1 VLIGILGG
9 YVLIGILG
17 GYVLIGILGGGDG
30 KHRIGKLVLGLR
42 AGKGYAIGEK
52 RLEGKPEDKPSR
64 Q

>member
-1 VLIGILGG
+1 M
-9 YVLIGILG
+9 LIGILG